1 MVWDLVRYFNVLG
14 LAWLLLSFFVSADP
28 RVKRAISANDILIY
42 QKNVNSFIALLY
54 IPLHNKLLL

>member
-1 MVWDLVRYFNVLG
+1 
-14 LAWLLLSFFVSADP
+14 VSADP

>member
-1 MVWDLVRYFNVLG
+1 MVYS
-14 LAWLLLSFFVSADP
+14 LLDYCWVFFVSADP